1 MGRVRIEVEC
11 SRCRNI
17 RKDEFES
24 EHRSME
30 SVTEFIF
37 GDRSEVGTL
46 CSQCRREHA
55 ELMESLVEAT
65 KKWWDPK
72 FLKDRIQG

>member
-24 EHRSME
+24 D
-30 SVTEFIF
+30 TEFIF